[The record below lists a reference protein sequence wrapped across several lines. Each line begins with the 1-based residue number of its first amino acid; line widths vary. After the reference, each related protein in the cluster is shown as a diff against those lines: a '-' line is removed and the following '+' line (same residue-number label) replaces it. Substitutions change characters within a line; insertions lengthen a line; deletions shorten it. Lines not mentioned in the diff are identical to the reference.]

1 MKKIHT
7 TNTIIL
13 LFLLATCAT
22 AVQAQ
27 TPTPTVSPTPNT
39 TYYVSTARQ
48 KDKMKQ
54 DFPYDIDLKTTEG
67 TLINSSKLFQ
77 VKDKPLVVL
86 FWLTTCYPCRMELQA
101 IKDKYDA
108 WQKETKFSMIALSY
122 DFPHNYD
129 NFVKRVKEEGWQF
142 EAYNDVN
149 KEFGEVLPGELNG
162 LPQVFVFDKDG
173 KIAYHKR
180 KYMPGDEDILYAK
193 VKELAQ

>member
-1 MKKIHT
+1 MKKIQY
-7 TNTIIL
+7 ISLIL
-13 LFLLATCAT
+13 LLGFTT
-22 AVQAQ
+22 VQAQ

-193 VKELAQ
+193 VKELSQ

>member
-1 MKKIHT
+1 MKKTHHILIFLFWVLAIST
-7 TNTIIL
+7 TV
-13 LFLLATCAT
+13 
-22 AVQAQ
+22 VQAQ

-39 TYYVSTARQ
+39 NYYVSTARQ

-67 TLINSSKLFQ
+67 TLVNTSKIFQ
-77 VKDKPLVVL
+77 AKDKPLVVL

-101 IKDKYDA
+101 IKEKYDA

-122 DFPHNYD
+122 DFPQNYD
-129 NFVKRVKEEGWQF
+129 NFVKRVKEEGWKF

-180 KYMPGDEDILYAK
+180 KYVPGDEDVLYAK